1 METTGRTDKQL
12 EESVRIALR
21 DFGVGILAEDRL
33 MGILKDYQGFRYFSA
48 AEYIVR
54 TLIADGTFS
63 RLHSAASGDK
73 KIQDYLLRETARLNR
88 KYGFSRT
95 YLQRILLSFTAG
107 FGYPIYDIKIEDI
120 KIVGNKDT
128 EANQSPRPQP
138 KPQPTPKPKAN
149 PNTTGNQKRNSKKN
163 AYAGSMIWL
172 VLIILIVLPTVIC
185 LIYYSNFKYSNNQI
199 KQYQEIEEVPADD
212 QTDTIVAVPY
222 DSIDHDLINEIL
234 EKSAKY
240 NQKGRWRESTESE
253 DYESEYEEGYE
264 DGYEDGLAE

>member
-1 METTGRTDKQL
+1 METTGRIDKQL

-73 KIQDYLLRETARLNR
+73 KVQDYLLRETARLNR

-107 FGYPIYDIKIEDI
+107 FGYPVYNIKIEDI

-138 KPQPTPKPKAN
+138 QPQPTPKPN
-149 PNTTGNQKRNSKKN
+149 SNSNTTKTPGGNARKN
-163 AYAGSMIWL
+163 PSAGWSFRRAMIISGIL
-172 VLIILIVLPTVIC
+172 LAGVCILSFYDISANKDNNNPLI
-185 LIYYSNFKYSNNQI
+185 K
-199 KQYQEIEEVPADD
+199 EVPVDD
-212 QTDTIVAVPY
+212 QTDTIVTAHA
-222 DSIDHDLINEIL
+222 DTIDHDLINEIL
-234 EKSAKY
+234 EKYAKH